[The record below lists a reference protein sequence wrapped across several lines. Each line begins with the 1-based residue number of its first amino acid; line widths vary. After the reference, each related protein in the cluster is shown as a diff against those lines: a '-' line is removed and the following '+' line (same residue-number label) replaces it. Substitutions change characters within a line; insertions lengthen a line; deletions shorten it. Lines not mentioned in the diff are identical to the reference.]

1 MQRGSR
7 RRPLLCA
14 TCEND
19 GAGMVRL
26 RDEVA
31 SGSVE
36 TLCFTET
43 VTRPAPTHALR
54 GPTGLDIGARKAMLR
69 TIHAAGVSAAQLVF
83 SLIHHGAYGD
93 VEEFI
98 ETVEQKHGALAVAE
112 IEAAR
117 VAALRID
124 ESRLDWETAKR
135 EAEQA
140 AAPVGLLRGMPEG
153 DFLDAIEIGVRIAK
167 DPYDRAGRLAAS
179 INRTCERRGIHYRLT
194 STLPS
199 TFEWVGDSVM
209 EAEAIVP
216 ALSALDDPR
225 LSGGPKD
232 EFEAAREELRKATPG
247 SRKQAVA
254 EACNA
259 VESTM
264 KVLCDEHGV
273 PRPMPAVAGKL
284 FDALLAAGIVAE
296 NMKSIVMGPAHFGN
310 PHGRHGAGPMPHNVS
325 VVEAEQVVGAAA
337 VAVVYLAKLL
347 P

>member
-1 MQRGSR
+1 MG
-7 RRPLLCA
+7 
-14 TCEND
+14 
-19 GAGMVRL
+19 G
-26 RDEVA
+26 
-31 SGSVE
+31 VE
-36 TLCFTET
+36 TCASLEA

-54 GPTGLDIGARKAMLR
+54 GPTGLDLGARKAMLR

-83 SLIHHGAYGD
+83 SLIHDGAYGD
-93 VEEFI
+93 VQEFV
-98 ETVEQKHGALAVAE
+98 ETVEKKHGALAVAE
-112 IEAAR
+112 IEAAQ
-117 VAALRID
+117 VAALRVD
-124 ESRLDWETAKR
+124 ESRLDWETAQR
-135 EAEQA
+135 EAEQE
-140 AAPVGLLRGMPEG
+140 AAPIGLLRGMPEG
-153 DFLDAIEIGVRIAK
+153 DFLDAIEIGLRIAK

-179 INRTCERRGIHYRLT
+179 INQICELRGIHYRLT
-194 STLPS
+194 STLPP
-199 TFEWVGDSVM
+199 TFKWVGDSVM
-209 EAEAIVP
+209 ETEAITP

-232 EFEAAREELRKATPG
+232 EFDAAREELRKVTPG

-273 PRPMPAVAGKL
+273 PRPTPEVAGKL
-284 FDALLAAGIVAE
+284 FEALLAARIVTE

-310 PHGRHGAGPMPHNVS
+310 PHGRHGAGPLPHNVS